1 MCFNTH
7 SYMNLQYF
15 YDVSKYLIKMNMPY
29 KLKNIYIS
37 YKYNVEEIVS
47 VFQQE
52 EEYHVTQ

>member
-1 MCFNTH
+1 MF
-7 SYMNLQYF
+7 QYSQLYEFTIF
-15 YDVSKYLIKMNMPY
+15 YNVSKYLIKMNMPY